1 MFRFG
6 IDTTNMIILFDGA
19 EPVYDYD
26 TGELKTDEKR
36 GTQYRLHTLT
46 RTSED
51 RASQSLV
58 VKVFAPKNPADSI
71 KLYSQ
76 IKFEALTALVYEMN
90 GKTGVSF
97 SADSVSPVQV
107 AK

>member
-1 MFRFG
+1 MFKFG
-6 IDTTNMIILFDGA
+6 VDTTNMILLFDGA
-19 EPVYDYD
+19 EPVHDYD
-26 TGELKTDEKR
+26 TGELKTDEKGR
-36 GTQYRLHTLT
+36 TQFKLHALA

-58 VKVFAPKNPADSI
+58 VKVFSPKNPAEGI

-97 SADSVSPVQV
+97 SADSVSPAQA